1 MMRAKLLAL
10 VPLLRSPRLLV
21 AALACVC
28 FLWAY
33 GSTLAALA
41 ERWANSPHYSHGFLV
56 PAFALV
62 VLWFRRKQ
70 LQPDLLQVSAWG
82 LPLLLA
88 GGALRLAGAY
98 FYYPALDSLSLLPSL
113 VGLCVLLGGWAAL
126 RWTWPAIAFLLFM
139 LPLPFVVE
147 GALAQPLQRLATFAS
162 TYALQTIGFP
172 AVAEGNIVIVND
184 CRIGVVEAC
193 NGLGMLVIF
202 FAISTALAFV
212 IKRPL
217 WEKVLVVASAVPVA
231 LVANVARITTTA
243 VLSEIVGQEFGQAV
257 FHDWGGWL
265 MMPLALSLLWLELG
279 LLAWLFYTPAPT
291 AAEPLRPVGLV
302 TAPAP
307 APKTS
312 RGKGKNR
319 QRQPAKAPA
328 RPGK

>member
-10 VPLLRSPRLLV
+10 VPVLRSPRFLV

-33 GSTLAALA
+33 GSTLTGLA
-41 ERWANSPHYSHGFLV
+41 ERWANSAQYSHGFLV
-56 PAFALV
+56 PGFALV
-62 VLWFRRKQ
+62 VLWFRRKH
-70 LQPDLLQVSAWG
+70 LQTDLLQASAWG
-82 LPLLLA
+82 LPLLLI

-113 VGLCVLLGGWAAL
+113 TGLCVLLGGWPAL
-126 RWTWPAIAFLLFM
+126 RWTWPAIAFLVFM

-147 GALAQPLQRLATFAS
+147 GAMAQPLQRLATFAS

-172 AVAEGNIVIVND
+172 AVAEGNVVIIND
-184 CRIGVVEAC
+184 SRIGVVEAC

-202 FAISTALAFV
+202 FALSTALAFV

-231 LVANVARITTTA
+231 LLANVVRITTTA
-243 VLSEIVGQEFGQAV
+243 VLSETVSQEFGQAV

-265 MMPLALSLLWLELG
+265 MMPLALSLLWLELW
-279 LLAWLFYTPAPT
+279 LLDWLLHTPAS
-291 AAEPLRPVGLV
+291 AAAPLGPVGLV
-302 TAPAP
+302 LSPA
-307 APKTS
+307 AGPKAA

-319 QRQPAKAPA
+319 PRQPAKAPA